1 MNNRENTD
9 QKKKKEQNLRDLWD
23 YNRNLT
29 LMPFKSQEERR
40 KIAEL
45 IKYQK
50 KQWLKIPIFGKD
62 INMHIQKLIE
72 HQKG

>member
-1 MNNRENTD
+1 MEEIISELKRQNNKNYSTWTTERIQTGKE
-9 QKKKKEQNLRDLWD
+9 KEQNLGDLWD

-45 IKYQK
+45 IKY
-50 KQWLKIPIFGKD
+50 
-62 INMHIQKLIE
+62 
-72 HQKG
+72 